1 MKIVA
6 VIPVRKGSQ
15 RVRDK
20 NLRPFSGTTLLD
32 NKIQSLLKVPELDE
46 IVVNTN
52 SEAAIEIVDGEYV
65 GTKVRAQ
72 RRDEYYASSQCSGSE
87 FFKHLGEVTDTE
99 VFVYAP
105 CTSPFIRP
113 ETVSRCIQLF
123 KTGFSNGE
131 CDCVSTVSDV
141 KDFLWKDGAPLNYD
155 PLHAPNSQDLPDI
168 VALNF
173 GVTVV
178 HKEVLVS
185 RSNIIGLRPKF
196 VKTSDVEAF
205 DIDTQL
211 DYFIAEQ
218 VHRAISEGR
227 AIDNLLG

>member
-52 SEAAIEIVDGEYV
+52 SEAAIEIVEKEYV
-65 GTKVRAQ
+65 GTNVRAQ

-87 FFKHLGEVTDTE
+87 FFKHLGEVTDTD

-105 CTSPFIRP
+105 CTSPFILP

-123 KTGFSNGE
+123 TTGFGNGE

-141 KDFLWKDGAPLNYD
+141 KDFLWKDGVPLNYD
-155 PLHAPNSQDLPDI
+155 PSHAPNSQDLPNI

-178 HKEVLVS
+178 HKEILIS

-196 VKTSDVEAF
+196 VKTSDVEAL

-218 VHRAISEGR
+218 VYRAILNGR
-227 AIDNLLG
+227 AIDNLLA